1 VILGIGLHVR
11 HGELVTVRWIK
22 PARKAAMPTLS
33 LQPLKIAAVLLCCA
47 CVTLPGVAATHGAR
61 ATSSSAPRTLEAL
74 NAASLLPGRGHAV
87 AAHAVARAQVLL
99 DRAWFS
105 PGEIDGHQGRNLQR
119 ALTAFQRASGL
130 KTTGRL
136 DAATAKALEQG
147 DTGGAFTTYT
157 VTDKDVAGPYTRI
170 PVHMAERA
178 MLKSL
183 DYETIR
189 EALAERFHVS
199 ESMLASLNP
208 GRAKDFRAGD
218 ELIVP
223 DVTARPPIDGAA
235 RRIEVEKRA
244 KTLWVL
250 GADRKVLGAFPI
262 SIGGPRDPLP
272 LGVLKIVSEVPN
284 PTFTYNPALLK
295 NAPRDARKA
304 EVAPGPNNP
313 VGSIWLGLSKPHW
326 GIHGTPNPAQLGR
339 EETNG
344 CIHMT
349 NWDAQRLA
357 KLVKPGFEV
366 DIRR

>member
-1 VILGIGLHVR
+1 M
-11 HGELVTVRWIK
+11 
-22 PARKAAMPTLS
+22 PALS
-33 LQPLKIAAVLLCCA
+33 LPPLNIVVALLCSA
-47 CVTLPGVAATHGAR
+47 CIALPGVAATHAAR
-61 ATSSSAPRTLEAL
+61 ATSSAAPPTLEAL
-74 NAASLLPGRGHAV
+74 NAASLLPGHGHAV
-87 AAHAVARAQVLL
+87 GAHAVARAQVLL

-105 PGEIDGHQGRNLQR
+105 PGEIDGRQGRNLQR

-130 KTTGRL
+130 KANGRL

-147 DTGGAFTTYT
+147 DTGSAFTTYT
-157 VTDKDVAGPYTRI
+157 ITDKDVAGPYTRT
-170 PVHMAERA
+170 PADMAERA
-178 MLKSL
+178 TLKSL
-183 DYETIR
+183 DYETIN
-189 EALAERFHVS
+189 EALAERFHLS
-199 ESMLASLNP
+199 ESMLASLNR
-208 GRAKDFRAGD
+208 GRAKDLKAGE

-223 DVTARPPIDGAA
+223 DVTTRPPVDGAA

-262 SIGGPRDPLP
+262 SIGGPQDPLP

-295 NAPRDARKA
+295 NAPKDAQKA

-313 VGSIWLGLSKPHW
+313 VGSTWLGLSKPHW
-326 GIHGTPNPAQLGR
+326 GIHGTPNPGQLGR
-339 EETNG
+339 QETNG

-366 DIRR
+366 DIRP

>member
-1 VILGIGLHVR
+1 MPVLSPSAL
-11 HGELVTVRWIK
+11 
-22 PARKAAMPTLS
+22 KAA
-33 LQPLKIAAVLLCCA
+33 AALLCGA
-47 CVTLPGVAATHGAR
+47 CIALPGVAATHADR
-61 ATSSSAPRTLEAL
+61 TASPTTLEAL
-74 NAASLLPGRGHAV
+74 NAASLLPGHGHAV
-87 AAHAVARAQVLL
+87 GAHAIARAQVLL

-130 KTTGRL
+130 KATGRL
-136 DAATAKALEQG
+136 DVATAKALEQG
-147 DTGGAFTTYT
+147 DTGDAFTTYT
-157 VTDKDVAGPYTRI
+157 ITDKDVAGPYTRT
-170 PVHMAERA
+170 PADMADRA
-178 MLKSL
+178 TLKSL
-183 DYETIR
+183 DYETIG
-189 EALAERFHVS
+189 EALAERFHLS
-199 ESMLASLNP
+199 ESMLASLNRH
-208 GRAKDFRAGD
+208 RAKDFKAGD
-218 ELIVP
+218 KLIVP
-223 DVTARPPIDGAA
+223 DVTARPPAEGAA

-262 SIGGPRDPLP
+262 SIGGPQDPLP

-295 NAPRDARKA
+295 HAPKNAQKA

-313 VGSIWLGLSKPHW
+313 VGNTWLGLSKPHW

-366 DIRR
+366 DIRP

>member
-1 VILGIGLHVR
+1 
-11 HGELVTVRWIK
+11 
-22 PARKAAMPTLS
+22 MPPLS
-33 LQPLKIAAVLLCCA
+33 LPPPKIAAALLCCA
-47 CVTLPGVAATHGAR
+47 CVALPGAAATHGIR
-61 ATSSSAPRTLEAL
+61 TTSSAARPTLEAL
-74 NAASLLPGRGHAV
+74 NAASLVPGHGRVVG
-87 AAHAVARAQVLL
+87 AHAVARAQVLL

-119 ALTAFQRASGL
+119 ALTAFQRARGL
-130 KTTGRL
+130 KATGRL
-136 DAATAKALEQG
+136 DAATAKALELG

-170 PVHMAERA
+170 PADMAERA
-178 MLKSL
+178 KLKSL
-183 DYETIR
+183 DYETLG
-189 EALAERFHVS
+189 EALAERFHLS
-199 ESMLASLNP
+199 EAMLASLNR
-208 GRAKDFRAGD
+208 GRAKDFKAGD

-223 DVTARPPIDGAA
+223 DVSARPPVGGTAV
-235 RRIEVEKRA
+235 RVEVEKRA

-250 GADRKVLGAFPI
+250 GTDRKVLGAFPI
-262 SIGGPRDPLP
+262 SIGGPQDPLP

-295 NAPRDARKA
+295 TAPRGAQKA

-313 VGSIWLGLSKPHW
+313 VGSTWLGLSKPHW
-326 GIHGTPNPAQLGR
+326 GIHGTSNPARLGR

-366 DIRR
+366 DIRP

>member
-1 VILGIGLHVR
+1 
-11 HGELVTVRWIK
+11 
-22 PARKAAMPTLS
+22 MPTSSLS
-33 LQPLKIAAVLLCCA
+33 PLKMAAALLCCTSVA
-47 CVTLPGVAATHGAR
+47 LPGVAATHR
-61 ATSSSAPRTLEAL
+61 AHAGSSAAPQTLEAL
-74 NAASLLPGRGHAV
+74 NAASLIPGHGHAV
-87 AAHAVARAQVLL
+87 GAHAVARAQVLL

-119 ALTAFQRASGL
+119 ALTAFQRARGL
-130 KTTGRL
+130 KVSGRL

-147 DTGGAFTTYT
+147 DTGGAFTTYAI
-157 VTDKDVAGPYTRI
+157 TDKDVAGPYTRT
-170 PVHMAERA
+170 PADMAERA
-178 MLKSL
+178 KLRSL
-183 DYETIR
+183 DYETIG
-189 EALAERFHVS
+189 EALAERFHLS
-199 ESMLASLNP
+199 ESMLASLNR
-208 GRAKDFRAGD
+208 GRAKEFKAGD

-223 DVTARPPIDGAA
+223 DVSARPPVGGAA
-235 RRIEVEKRA
+235 ARIEVEKRA

-250 GADRKVLGAFPI
+250 SADRKVLGAFPI
-262 SIGGPRDPLP
+262 SIGGPQDPLP

-295 NAPRDARKA
+295 NAPKDAQKA

-313 VGSIWLGLSKPHW
+313 VGNTWLGLSKPHW

-366 DIRR
+366 DIRP